1 MALHKSRIEW
11 CDYTWNPVTGCRHG
25 CSYCY
30 ARRIADRFKPQ
41 ACERPAIE
49 PVEYLP
55 RGSGLYYLDVPA
67 QVVDQDGRRLRG
79 TPYPKGFEPTFHAYT
94 LDFPQ
99 HMDKPSKI
107 FVSSMG
113 DLFGEWV
120 PDSWIETVFEA
131 AEKAPQHTY
140 LFLTKNP
147 SRYLEMALAHKLPDR
162 ENFWYGTTITGPEN
176 PFFGVPGYKTFLSIE
191 PLLEPFRK
199 EGEDGMNPFYLT
211 SIGWVIVGAMTG
223 PGSKHNQPER
233 QWIENIM
240 DAAAGAG
247 IPVFLKDSLR
257 PIWGEELVQAYPA
270 GMPGWIP
277 GHKPIPKCRECQD
290 RVEVPQGKRGTAIR
304 CTAEL
309 DTNRCPRSVG
319 ARYARTSPPWCPR
332 RKEAE

>member
-1 MALHKSRIEW
+1 MALHKSRIDW
-11 CDYTWNPVTGCRHG
+11 CDYSWNPVTGCRHG

-55 RGSGLYYLDVPA
+55 HGSGLYCIDTPS

-79 TPYPKGFEPTFHAYT
+79 TPYPKGFEPTFHEYT

-99 HMDKPSKI
+99 RLEKPSKI

-120 PDSWIETVFEA
+120 PDGWIERTFEA

-147 SRYLEMALAHKLPDR
+147 SRYLEMALAKRLPER
-162 ENFWYGTTITGPEN
+162 ENFWYGTTIVAPEN
-176 PFFGVPGYKTFLSIE
+176 PFFFARGYKTFLSIE
-191 PLLEPFRK
+191 PMLEPFPR
-199 EGEDGMNPFYLT
+199 EPESGMNPFYMT
-211 SIGWVIVGAMTG
+211 SIGWVIIGAMTG
-223 PGSKHNQPER
+223 PGSKRQQPER
-233 QWIENIM
+233 QWVENVVN
-240 DAAAGAG
+240 AAADAR
-247 IPVFLKDSLR
+247 IPVFMKGSLR
-257 PIWGEELVQAYPA
+257 PIWGEALVQMYPA
-270 GMPGWIP
+270 GMPEWIP
-277 GHKPIPKCRECQD
+277 GHMPIPKCRSCLYRID
-290 RVEVPQGKRGTAIR
+290 MPQGKRGTSIR
-304 CTAEL
+304 CKANP
-309 DTNRCPRSVG
+309 DTYGRPQTVG

>member
-41 ACERPAIE
+41 ACERPE
-49 PVEYLP
+49 VNPLECLP

-162 ENFWYGTTITGPEN
+162 ENFWYGTTIVAPEN
-176 PFFGVPGYKTFLSIE
+176 PFFFARGYKTFLSIE
-191 PLLEPFRK
+191 PMLEPFPR
-199 EGEDGMNPFYLT
+199 EPESGMNPFYMT
-211 SIGWVIVGAMTG
+211 SIGWVIIGAMTG
-223 PGSKHNQPER
+223 PGSKRQQPER
-233 QWIENIM
+233 QWVENVVN
-240 DAAAGAG
+240 AAADAR
-247 IPVFLKDSLR
+247 IPVFMKGSLR
-257 PIWGEELVQAYPA
+257 PIWGEALVQMYPA
-270 GMPGWIP
+270 GMPEWIP
-277 GHKPIPKCRECQD
+277 GHMPIPKCRSCLYRID
-290 RVEVPQGKRGTAIR
+290 MPQGKRGTSIR
-304 CTAEL
+304 CKANP
-309 DTNRCPRSVG
+309 DTYGRPQTVG

>member
-1 MALHKSRIEW
+1 MALHKSRIDW

-41 ACERPAIE
+41 ACERPE
-49 PVEYLP
+49 VNPLECLP

-120 PDSWIETVFEA
+120 PDSWVETVFEA

-162 ENFWYGTTITGPEN
+162 ENFWYGTTIVAPEN
-176 PFFGVPGYKTFLSIE
+176 PFFFARGYKTFLSIE
-191 PLLEPFRK
+191 PMLEPFPR
-199 EGEDGMNPFYLT
+199 EPESGMNPFYMT
-211 SIGWVIVGAMTG
+211 SIGWVIIGAMTG
-223 PGSKHNQPER
+223 PGSKRQQPER
-233 QWIENIM
+233 QWVENVVN
-240 DAAAGAG
+240 AAADAR
-247 IPVFLKDSLR
+247 IPVFMKGSLR
-257 PIWGEELVQAYPA
+257 PIWGEALVQMYPA
-270 GMPGWIP
+270 GMPEWIP
-277 GHKPIPKCRECQD
+277 GHMPIPKCRSCLYRID
-290 RVEVPQGKRGTAIR
+290 MPQGKRGTSIR
-304 CTAEL
+304 CKANP
-309 DTNRCPRSVG
+309 DTYGRPQTVG

>member
-1 MALHKSRIEW
+1 MALHKSRIDW

-55 RGSGLYYLDVPA
+55 HGSGLYCIDTPS

-79 TPYPKGFEPTFHAYT
+79 TPYPKGFEPTFHEYT

-99 HMDKPSKI
+99 RLEKPSKI

-120 PDSWIETVFEA
+120 PDGWIERTFEA

-147 SRYLEMALAHKLPDR
+147 SRYLEMALAKRLPER
-162 ENFWYGTTITGPEN
+162 ENFWYGTTIVAPEN
-176 PFFGVPGYKTFLSIE
+176 PFFFARGYKTFLSIE
-191 PLLEPFRK
+191 PMLEPFPR
-199 EGEDGMNPFYLT
+199 ESESGMNPFYMT
-211 SIGWVIVGAMTG
+211 SIGWVIIGAMTG
-223 PGSKHNQPER
+223 PGSKRQQPER
-233 QWIENIM
+233 QWVENVVN
-240 DAAAGAG
+240 AAADAR
-247 IPVFLKDSLR
+247 IPVFMKGSLR
-257 PIWGEELVQAYPA
+257 PIWGEALVQMYPA
-270 GMPGWIP
+270 GMPEWIP
-277 GHKPIPKCRECQD
+277 GHMPIPKCRSCLYRID
-290 RVEVPQGKRGTAIR
+290 MPQGKRGTSIR
-304 CTAEL
+304 CKANP
-309 DTNRCPRSVG
+309 DTYGRPQTVG

>member
-41 ACERPAIE
+41 ACERPE
-49 PVEYLP
+49 VNPLECLP

-79 TPYPKGFEPTFHAYT
+79 TPYPKGFEPTFHEYT

-99 HMDKPSKI
+99 RLEKPSKI

-120 PDSWIETVFEA
+120 PDGWIERTFEA

-147 SRYLEMALAHKLPDR
+147 SRYLEMALAKRLPER
-162 ENFWYGTTITGPEN
+162 ENFWYGTTIVAPEN
-176 PFFGVPGYKTFLSIE
+176 PFFFARGYKTFLSIE
-191 PLLEPFRK
+191 PMLEPFPR
-199 EGEDGMNPFYLT
+199 EPESGMNPFYMT
-211 SIGWVIVGAMTG
+211 SIGWVIIGAMTG
-223 PGSKHNQPER
+223 PGSKRQQPER
-233 QWIENIM
+233 QWVENVVN
-240 DAAAGAG
+240 AAADAR
-247 IPVFLKDSLR
+247 IPVFMKGSLR
-257 PIWGEELVQAYPA
+257 PIWGEALVQMYPA
-270 GMPGWIP
+270 GMPEWIP
-277 GHKPIPKCRECQD
+277 GHMPIPKCRSCLYRID
-290 RVEVPQGKRGTAIR
+290 MPQGKRGTSIR
-304 CTAEL
+304 CKANP
-309 DTNRCPRSVG
+309 DTYGRPQTVG

>member
-1 MALHKSRIEW
+1 MALHKTKIDW
-11 CDYTWNPVTGCRHG
+11 CDYSWNPVTGCRHG

-30 ARRIADRFKPQ
+30 AQRIADRFKPQ

-55 RGSGLYYLDVPA
+55 HGSGLYCIDTPS

-79 TPYPKGFEPTFHAYT
+79 TPYPKGFEPTFHEYT

-99 HMDKPSKI
+99 RLEKPSKI

-120 PDSWIETVFEA
+120 PDGWIERTFEA

-147 SRYLEMALAHKLPDR
+147 SRYLEMALAKRLPER
-162 ENFWYGTTITGPEN
+162 ENFWYGTTIVAPEN
-176 PFFGVPGYKTFLSIE
+176 PFFFARGYKTFLSIE
-191 PLLEPFRK
+191 PMLEPFPR
-199 EGEDGMNPFYLT
+199 ESESGMNPFYMT
-211 SIGWVIVGAMTG
+211 SIGWVIIGAMTG
-223 PGSKHNQPER
+223 PGSKRQQPER
-233 QWIENIM
+233 QWVENVVN
-240 DAAAGAG
+240 AAADAR
-247 IPVFLKDSLR
+247 IPVFMKGSLR
-257 PIWGEELVQAYPA
+257 PIWGEALVQMYPA
-270 GMPGWIP
+270 GMPEWIP
-277 GHKPIPKCRECQD
+277 GHMPIPKCRSCLYRID
-290 RVEVPQGKRGTAIR
+290 MPQGKRGTSIR
-304 CTAEL
+304 CKANP
-309 DTNRCPRSVG
+309 DTYGRPQTVG

>member
-1 MALHKSRIEW
+1 MALHKSRIDW

-55 RGSGLYYLDVPA
+55 HGSGLYCIDTPS

-79 TPYPKGFEPTFHAYT
+79 TPYPKGFEPTFHEYT

-120 PDSWIETVFEA
+120 PDSWIEMVFEA

-147 SRYLEMALAHKLPDR
+147 QRYIDLALAGKLPA
-162 ENFWYGTTITGPEN
+162 EPNFWYGTTITGPDM
-176 PFFGVPGYKTFLSIE
+176 PFFFWDKVNSFVSIE
-191 PLLEPFRK
+191 PLLEPFTT
-199 EGEDGMNPFYLT
+199 EEAGEENPFERV
-211 SIGWVIVGAMTG
+211 GWVIVGAMTG
-223 PGSKHNQPER
+223 PGSKYHQPER

-247 IPVFLKDSLR
+247 IPVFLKDSLC

-277 GHKPIPKCRECQD
+277 GHKPIPKCRGCLD

-304 CTAEL
+304 CAAKPDEHG
-309 DTNRCPRSVG
+309 RPQAVG

-332 RKEAE
+332 RKETE

>member
-55 RGSGLYYLDVPA
+55 HGSGLYCIDTPS

-79 TPYPKGFEPTFHAYT
+79 TPYPKGFEPTFHEYT

-99 HMDKPSKI
+99 RLEKPSKI

-120 PDSWIETVFEA
+120 PDGWIERTFEA

-147 SRYLEMALAHKLPDR
+147 SRYLEMALAKRLPER
-162 ENFWYGTTITGPEN
+162 ENFWYGTTIVAPEN
-176 PFFGVPGYKTFLSIE
+176 PFFFARGYKTFLSIE
-191 PLLEPFRK
+191 PMLEPFPR
-199 EGEDGMNPFYLT
+199 ESESGMNPFYMT
-211 SIGWVIVGAMTG
+211 SIGWVIIGAMTG
-223 PGSKHNQPER
+223 PGSKRQQPER

-240 DAAAGAG
+240 YAAAGSG

-257 PIWGEELVQAYPA
+257 PIWGPDLIQKYPD
-270 GMPGWIP
+270 GMPIWIP

-290 RVEVPQGKRGTAIR
+290 HVEVPQGKRGTAIR

-332 RKEAE
+332 RKETE

>member
-55 RGSGLYYLDVPA
+55 HGSGLYCIDTPS

-79 TPYPKGFEPTFHAYT
+79 TPYPKGFEPTFHEYT

-120 PDSWIETVFEA
+120 PDSWIEMVFEA

-147 SRYLEMALAHKLPDR
+147 QRYIDLALAGKLPA
-162 ENFWYGTTITGPEN
+162 EPNFWYGTTITGPDM
-176 PFFGVPGYKTFLSIE
+176 PFFFWDKVNSFVSIE
-191 PLLEPFRK
+191 PLLEPFTT
-199 EGEDGMNPFYLT
+199 EEAGEENPFERV
-211 SIGWVIVGAMTG
+211 GWVIVGAMTG
-223 PGSKHNQPER
+223 PGSKYHQPER

-247 IPVFLKDSLR
+247 VPVFLKDSLR

-277 GHKPIPKCRECQD
+277 GHKPIPKCRGCLD
-290 RVEVPQGKRGTAIR
+290 RVEVPQGKRGTAICCAAKPDEHGR
-304 CTAEL
+304 PQA
-309 DTNRCPRSVG
+309 VG

-332 RKEAE
+332 RKETE